1 MWNNAVS
8 YMHTGLQTALHPLA
22 AMAHE
27 YPTTTWG
34 IALLFTLLVAMLS
47 AEIIDG
53 RAYCRKDQ
61 RDTADP
67 TEAVTRT
74 CAYSPRNAV
83 TSQRA

>member
-8 YMHTGLQTALHPLA
+8 YMHTGLQTALRPLA

-53 RAYCRKDQ
+53 RA
-61 RDTADP
+61 TAARINETP
-67 TEAVTRT
+67 PIRLK
-74 CAYSPRNAV
+74 
-83 TSQRA
+83 Q